1 MTVSDDAIV
10 IFLAFLFLRWH
21 FKSHAFLFMTDEM
34 VPRSIISILGGL
46 LERSIFGLSWT
57 LLKVHVS
64 IQIVLH
70 LSRDLKR
77 AKIRAKTKR
86 R

>member
-10 IFLAFLFLRWH
+10 IFLAFLFLSWY
-21 FKSHAFLFMTDEM
+21 FKSHTFLFLTDKM

-46 LERSIFGLSWT
+46 LERSIFGLSRT

-64 IQIVLH
+64 IQVVLH
-70 LSRDLKR
+70 LSRYLKR
-77 AKIRAKTKR
+77 AKVRA
-86 R
+86 